1 MAYNLI
7 KESHRLL
14 TYFYHLFYDVP
25 IGFRNYSDDL
35 IYILF
40 HFIYISYK
48 DNMSFPL
55 SSYDYS

>member
-1 MAYNLI
+1 MIYHKTYIIVMAYNLI

-40 HFIYISYK
+40 HFIYISLY
-48 DNMSFPL
+48 
-55 SSYDYS
+55 